1 MINQEDNHKKSK
13 FLVPNQNANSTS
25 HVFLESAMSPMIRDN
40 ASHPRRDVGPPV
52 SCARVTTE
60 LGVSVAS
67 AVHSA
72 AATSVKRA
80 ESLHRKG
87 ECINGAVP
95 AGNGVQNGSGTSNS
109 VKSTRDG
116 YREKALEEIRNS
128 LKPYA
133 TSDPHEGIY
142 EFSSASS
149 SASES
154 SGASQATNNWSS
166 MFPNSNGFQNL
177 NVQQAFHHLIAMG
190 HSEVSDIILLDILIV
205 MHHMI
210 WNVKVS
216 ELYLY
221 KFHSD

>member
-1 MINQEDNHKKSK
+1 MINQEDNRSK
-13 FLVPNQNANSTS
+13 TKFQAPNQNAVNSVHPLLLDNT
-25 HVFLESAMSPMIRDN
+25 MPPMIRDN
-40 ASHPRRDVGPPV
+40 AGHIRRDVGTPV

-72 AATSVKRA
+72 STTSVKRA

-87 ECINGAVP
+87 ECTNGPVP
-95 AGNGVQNGSGTSNS
+95 AGNGTPNGTGTSSS

-133 TSDPHEGIY
+133 TSDPHGGEGIY
-142 EFSSASS
+142 DFSSASS

-154 SGASQATNNWSS
+154 SGSQATNNWSTVLPS
-166 MFPNSNGFQNL
+166 LNGLNQNL
-177 NVQQAFHHLIAMG
+177 AVQQAFQQLISMG
-190 HSEVSDIILLDILIV
+190 HSE
-205 MHHMI
+205 
-210 WNVKVS
+210 
-216 ELYLY
+216 
-221 KFHSD
+221 

>member
-1 MINQEDNHKKSK
+1 MINQEDKHTKSN
-13 FLVPNQNANSTS
+13 FLVPNQNAVNSAS

-67 AVHSA
+67 AVQSA
-72 AATSVKRA
+72 TATTVKRA

-87 ECINGAVP
+87 ECANGVLPA
-95 AGNGVQNGSGTSNS
+95 AGNCVQNGTGASS
-109 VKSTRDG
+109 VKSARDG

-133 TSDPHEGIY
+133 TSDPHGEGIY

-154 SGASQATNNWSS
+154 SGASQATNNWST
-166 MFPNSNGFQNL
+166 MLPNTNGFQNL
-177 NVQQAFHHLIAMG
+177 NMQQAFHQLLAMG
-190 HSEVSDIILLDILIV
+190 HSEVSLLTYSFPLFLTMFILCR
-205 MHHMI
+205 
-210 WNVKVS
+210 
-216 ELYLY
+216 Y
-221 KFHSD
+221 